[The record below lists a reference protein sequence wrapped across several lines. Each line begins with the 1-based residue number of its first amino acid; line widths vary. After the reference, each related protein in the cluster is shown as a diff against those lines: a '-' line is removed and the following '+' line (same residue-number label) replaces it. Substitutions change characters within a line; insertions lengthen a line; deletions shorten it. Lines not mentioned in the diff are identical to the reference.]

1 MTPPSRQFK
10 ILDPRLPAGTDSMD
24 WTNGL
29 AVGTLAICAT
39 IIGRTGPSFP
49 RNSPYYS
56 PHNRFGSGTTD
67 EAMKRIR
74 NKMVG
79 EAKEQKRSPSFVQG
93 MEASFSG
100 LWEIYLR

>member
-1 MTPPSRQFK
+1 
-10 ILDPRLPAGTDSMD
+10 
-24 WTNGL
+24 
-29 AVGTLAICAT
+29 
-39 IIGRTGPSFP
+39 
-49 RNSPYYS
+49 
-56 PHNRFGSGTTD
+56 
-67 EAMKRIR
+67 MKRIR

>member
-39 IIGRTGPSFP
+39 IIAEQALPSHATLPITPRTTVLAQELP
-49 RNSPYYS
+49 
-56 PHNRFGSGTTD
+56 T
-67 EAMKRIR
+67 K
-74 NKMVG
+74 
-79 EAKEQKRSPSFVQG
+79 
-93 MEASFSG
+93 
-100 LWEIYLR
+100 L